1 MTTQPTT
8 KKHGKAGRIILT
20 LVIILALL
28 GAAFLL
34 IRYRRQQAAQKTLA
48 SLSTVPYGRENLVS
62 TISGTGTVRPNKD
75 ALLLWQTS
83 GTIAAS
89 DLAVGDSI
97 SEGQL
102 LLSLDTKDL
111 PLDIL
116 QAQVEKLN
124 AKTALANL
132 DENTALTRASLT
144 SQIAT
149 GQSNLGSLK
158 QQLQILEDRVC
169 VDWRL
174 NNLRDNYDDALQAY
188 RDWPTQVNAAK
199 VQAAKADLDYC
210 DPAVLDEQKA
220 ELSSQVALQE
230 QNLSDWQAQL
240 DKIKDGPDPD
250 QKQQLELQL
259 QMAEKRLAT
268 QEIQA
273 PFSGTLTALYT
284 NPGDQAKAGAQ
295 AIRVS
300 DLTRLFVDVPISE
313 VDIPQVKVGQ
323 TADLVFDAYY
333 EQTYTGTVTAVSP
346 VGENRTGVVNYMV
359 TIELEDGL
367 ETIKPGMTAGVSI
380 RVEEKQNVFT
390 LPSEAV
396 STLQGK
402 DVVYVLRDGIP
413 EAVNITIGAYSDNK
427 VEVLKADIQPGEL
440 VVLNPPTSI
449 LDLMPARF
457 MR

>member
-1 MTTQPTT
+1 M
-8 KKHGKAGRIILT
+8 
-20 LVIILALL
+20 
-28 GAAFLL
+28 
-34 IRYRRQQAAQKTLA
+34 
-48 SLSTVPYGRENLVS
+48 
-62 TISGTGTVRPNKD
+62 
-75 ALLLWQTS
+75 
-83 GTIAAS
+83 
-89 DLAVGDSI
+89 
-97 SEGQL
+97 
-102 LLSLDTKDL
+102 
-111 PLDIL
+111 
-116 QAQVEKLN
+116 
-124 AKTALANL
+124 
-132 DENTALTRASLT
+132 
-144 SQIAT
+144 
-149 GQSNLGSLK
+149 
-158 QQLQILEDRVC
+158 
-169 VDWRL
+169 
-174 NNLRDNYDDALQAY
+174 
-188 RDWPTQVNAAK
+188 
-199 VQAAKADLDYC
+199 
-210 DPAVLDEQKA
+210 
-220 ELSSQVALQE
+220 
-230 QNLSDWQAQL
+230 
-240 DKIKDGPDPD
+240 
-250 QKQQLELQL
+250 
-259 QMAEKRLAT
+259 
-268 QEIQA
+268 
-273 PFSGTLTALYT
+273 YT
-284 NPGDQAKAGAQ
+284 NPGDQAKVGAQ